1 MPFLAGTGKAATGGA
16 ESVAVWNAYLS
27 QAMELTTREI
37 WALVHGLVIGGP
49 LLLAFAAVLVSLY
62 GLRSE
67 LLTAEGVRDRVR
79 QLRLGAGVM
88 VAMSWAIVLIGT
100 WVLLPWYREDSPDS
114 ARSILVADPGTR
126 QWHEFADV
134 WKTHVALMAP
144 MLATAAATLVA
155 YYGRTLARDRTV
167 RNLALALFVGAFA
180 VTSLAA
186 LIGSLVTRAAP
197 IR

>member
-1 MPFLAGTGKAATGGA
+1 MD
-16 ESVAVWNAYLS
+16 
-27 QAMELTTREI
+27 LTTREI

-49 LLLAFAAVLVSLY
+49 YLLAFAGALVALH

-67 LLTAEGVRDRVR
+67 LLTAAGVRERVA

-88 VAMSWAIVLIGT
+88 AVMSWAIVLIGT
-100 WVLLPWYREDSPDS
+100 WVLLPWYGEDAPDSP
-114 ARSILVADPGTR
+114 RSILLADRGTR

-134 WKTHVALMAP
+134 WKTHVAFMAP
-144 MLATAAATLVA
+144 ILATAGAVLVNH
-155 YYGRTLARDRTV
+155 YGPTLARDRGI
-167 RNLALALFVGAFA
+167 RNLVLAFFLAAFA
-180 VTSLAA
+180 VSSLAA

>member
-1 MPFLAGTGKAATGGA
+1 MT
-16 ESVAVWNAYLS
+16 
-27 QAMELTTREI
+27 
-37 WALVHGLVIGGP
+37 
-49 LLLAFAAVLVSLY
+49 
-62 GLRSE
+62 
-67 LLTAEGVRDRVR
+67 
-79 QLRLGAGVM
+79 
-88 VAMSWAIVLIGT
+88 
-100 WVLLPWYREDSPDS
+100 
-114 ARSILVADPGTR
+114 GTR

-134 WKTHVALMAP
+134 WKTHVAFMAP